1 MGLRSEPEQGQG
13 ITETEPENQIVPAL
27 PAAPLRKKKWGALQI
42 SVLALAGFFPLF
54 WLDGFTMTVNEEVKT
69 RLWLRDFLD
78 PLRDY
83 GALFAQA
90 IILAFAYTI
99 DRGRRRAIVVA
110 AAGVL
115 LTNLLTQVL
124 KISVARFR
132 PEAGL
137 GILAFDVPWMRIF
150 KDARRSFPSGHT
162 SSAFALSV
170 FLANLY
176 PRGRWGFYLIAACC
190 AVTRVL
196 DARHFPTDIYAG
208 AILGTV
214 VARCVLA
221 WEKKRCGAPATGS

>member
-1 MGLRSEPEQGQG
+1 
-13 ITETEPENQIVPAL
+13 L
-27 PAAPLRKKKWGALQI
+27 PLL
-42 SVLALAGFFPLF
+42 
-54 WLDGFTMTVNEEVKT
+54 WLDGFTLAVHEEVKT

-78 PLRDY
+78 PVRDY
-83 GALFAQA
+83 GGLFAEG
-90 IILAFAYTI
+90 IILAFAFAL
-99 DRGRRRAIVVA
+99 DRGRRRRLMTA

-115 LTNLLTQVL
+115 FTNLLTQIL

-137 GILAFDVPWMRIF
+137 GIFAFDVPWMRIF
-150 KDARRSFPSGHT
+150 KDVRRSFPSGHS

-176 PRGRWGFYLIAACC
+176 PRGRWGFYLIAAGC

-214 VARCVLA
+214 TARWVISL
-221 WEKKRCGAPATGS
+221 EKKWSGVPATGS